1 MQTNISF
8 YQNKEVFR
16 LLVRNTFP
24 DLVQLKKEGNQKSFN
39 ELVLKILPTVQQY
52 VNGKLN
58 TAIKKGCFPKGKYKA
73 DDFIDQVFI
82 EIYDNIEEVENEQD
96 FYLWLVKKTN
106 DLLKDVIVEEEFDE
120 IFFKNIDDFSKPEW
134 DEMQEKYSTDGGGNL
149 LMVEDLNDM
158 SYNHNDYTLDQV
170 FIEDN
175 EKDFIEKIDKD
186 ISDEEV
192 KNHIMLVLHNLSLP
206 MRNVYDLFTNQRL
219 NVEEIA
225 QIRNTTITEVSQ
237 LLKGAKK
244 ALQVSFLKRYP
255 QD

>member
-1 MQTNISF
+1 
-8 YQNKEVFR
+8 
-16 LLVRNTFP
+16 
-24 DLVQLKKEGNQKSFN
+24 
-39 ELVLKILPTVQQY
+39 
-52 VNGKLN
+52 
-58 TAIKKGCFPKGKYKA
+58 
-73 DDFIDQVFI
+73 
-82 EIYDNIEEVENEQD
+82 
-96 FYLWLVKKTN
+96 
-106 DLLKDVIVEEEFDE
+106 
-120 IFFKNIDDFSKPEW
+120 
-134 DEMQEKYSTDGGGNL
+134 
-149 LMVEDLNDM
+149 
-158 SYNHNDYTLDQV
+158 